1 MLEVGSPNAFLLC
14 IAAAFVTA
22 AISGVLGMGGGITLL
37 GVMTAALPAPW
48 VVPLHGVAQ
57 LSSNF
62 TRTIALLPHVV
73 WKVFAIYSV
82 PLVVGVAGA
91 TALWS
96 GDKLTYF
103 RPAIGVFLL
112 LLLLW
117 RRFSPKLRN
126 PPMWSYAVLGVV
138 VGFAGVWVGA
148 TGPMLAPFFLR
159 DDFEKEQVIAT
170 KAACQSLMH
179 LLKVPAFL
187 YLGFDFLAHLP
198 LLGFLVAAVI
208 FGTLFGRRVLAKISK
223 ETFKTLFEALLMII
237 AVYLLTGAFR

>member
-1 MLEVGSPNAFLLC
+1 V
-14 IAAAFVTA
+14 AAAAVTA

-37 GVMTAALPAPW
+37 GVMTAALPSAW

-62 TRTIALLPHVV
+62 ARTLGLLKHVA
-73 WKVFAIYSV
+73 WRIFAVYAA
-82 PLVVGVAGA
+82 PLVVGVVAA

-96 GDKLTYF
+96 GDKLTHF

-126 PPMWSYAVLGVV
+126 PPLWSYAVLGLV

-148 TGPMLAPFFLR
+148 TGPLLAPFFLR

-170 KAACQSLMH
+170 KAACQSLLH

-198 LLGFLVAAVI
+198 LLGALILAVV
-208 FGTLFGRRVLAKISK
+208 FGTLFGRRVLSRLSQKAFTS
-223 ETFKTLFEALLMII
+223 LFEGLLMII
-237 AVYLLTGAFR
+237 AVYLVAGAFR